1 MQKYSFA
8 DLSLKALKTLVKL
21 EQKGIA
27 DYAWTEV
34 DHIFITEDEKFQLN
48 YIKNQLKNYPTHVMN
63 EATLWA
69 RAIYPLLR
77 LAEKANILAT
87 SEVPLMAQYQNFEL
101 QGVVDGVLGKCIAGN
116 LELPY
121 LVVLEAKRGLEGQNP
136 QPQVYAQLLTAAR
149 LNWEENKNN
158 LENMFGCY
166 IIGGTWTFV
175 RAEVSNIDTDYPL
188 LILEHSREYNETMEA
203 ETILKILKS
212 IVSIYLGDGYSNST
226 IKRD

>member
-1 MQKYSFA
+1 MQKYSFG
-8 DLSLKALKTLVKL
+8 DLSLKILKSLVKL

-34 DHIFITEDEKFQLN
+34 EHIAITEDERFQLN

-77 LAEKANILAT
+77 LAEQANILAT
-87 SEVPLMAQYQNFEL
+87 SEVTLAAQYQNFEL
-101 QGVVDGVLGKCIAGN
+101 HGIVDGILGKCIAGN
-116 LELPY
+116 VELPY
-121 LVVLEAKRGLEGQNP
+121 LVVLEAKRGLEGQST
-136 QPQVYAQLLTAAR
+136 QPQVYGQLLATAH
-149 LNWEENKNN
+149 LNWEENQNN

-166 IIGGTWTFV
+166 IIAGAWTFV
-175 RAEVSNIDTDYPL
+175 HAEISKIDTNYPL

-212 IVSIYLGDGYSNST
+212 IVSTYLTDVNCL
-226 IKRD
+226 